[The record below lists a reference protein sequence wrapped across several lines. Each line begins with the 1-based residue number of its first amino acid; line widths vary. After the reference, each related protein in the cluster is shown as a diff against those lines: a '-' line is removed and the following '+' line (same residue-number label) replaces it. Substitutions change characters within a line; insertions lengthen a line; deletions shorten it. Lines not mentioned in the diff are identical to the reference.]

1 MAGPRIAFLAV
12 MAFCAAASTVW
23 AASNVVE
30 QRNRS
35 FGVAELS
42 VMAGEQVT
50 FVNNDVYGHNVYS
63 DTKGAVFDI
72 GLQEPGETRA
82 ITFAETAV
90 VMVHCRIHPRMR
102 LVIIVTE

>member
-1 MAGPRIAFLAV
+1 MNKAVILAV
-12 MAFCAAASTVW
+12 MALCAVASTVW

-35 FGVAELS
+35 FGVTELS

-50 FVNNDVYGHNVYS
+50 FVNNDFYGHNFYS
-63 DTKGAVFDI
+63 DTEGAVFDI
-72 GLQEPGETRA
+72 GLQEPGETRE